1 MVVTV
6 PSETADRTWSPVLD
20 GLHAAE
26 LDCLQ
31 ANLAAVADV
40 HHGEGAHVA
49 LGAAPRFAPAFPP
62 DGPPSLD
69 APVDTRLDEASR
81 LLGLSVSLREDG
93 LDGPALR
100 RLAAAHG
107 PLYVVGDAH
116 TMPWVPY
123 FGQKH
128 MEHSFLLVSA
138 GGSCTVVDA
147 YHNDTP
153 WGSAR
158 PGVWRVPDF
167 DAAVPKSSAFALSVS
182 AVPAPDVDFELVA
195 TVRSLDFIDRY
206 VTAVRQYSDRPAG
219 WDALVLDVWLIART
233 RALHARWLAAS
244 GVDDGGRA
252 AESAQAWQTLAAQ
265 TYVAMRRAQRGGGM
279 PAALVD
285 RVHELLLADEAL
297 AAELAGRAVRSTVV
311 RELAAVLELDTAV
324 VDGPLRELPKF
335 NSFRLVD
342 VIERVESALDVEL
355 DPDDLATG
363 DLRDVDALAG
373 LFRRAVGRP

>member
-6 PSETADRTWSPVLD
+6 PDEVADRTWSPVLD

-31 ANLAAVADV
+31 ANLAAVADR
-40 HHGEGAHVA
+40 HHGGGAHVA
-49 LGAAPRFAPAFPP
+49 LGAAPRLRPAFPP

-69 APVDTRLDEASR
+69 VPVETRLAEASR
-81 LLGLSVSLREDG
+81 LLGLSVAVREDG

-100 RLAAAHG
+100 RLAAVSG

-128 MEHSFLLVSA
+128 MEHSFLLTESGV
-138 GGSCTVVDA
+138 VVDA

-158 PGVWRVPDF
+158 PGVWRVADL
-167 DAAVPKSSAFALSVS
+167 DAAVPKSSAFVLSAGPLPPS
-182 AVPAPDVDFELVA
+182 DVDRELVA
-195 TVRSLDFIDRY
+195 TARAAGGELVDRY
-206 VTAVRQYSDRPAG
+206 VAAVREHSDRPAG
-219 WDALVLDVWLIART
+219 WDALVLDVWLLART

-252 AESAQAWQTLAAQ
+252 AEGARAWLTLASQ

-279 PAALVD
+279 PSALVD
-285 RVHELLLADEAL
+285 RVHELLLADAALDAEL
-297 AAELAGRAVRSTVV
+297 AAEAVRSTVV
-311 RELAAVLELDTAV
+311 GALASVLDVESSV
-324 VDGPLRELPKF
+324 VAGPLRELPKF

-342 VIERVESALDVEL
+342 VIERVESALEVEL
-355 DPDDLATG
+355 DPDDLATS
-363 DLRDVDALAG
+363 DLRDVDALTG
-373 LFRRAVGRP
+373 LFRRAVDRP

>member
-6 PSETADRTWSPVLD
+6 PSETVDRTWSPVLD
-20 GLHAAE
+20 GVHAAE

-31 ANLAAVADV
+31 ANLAVVADR
-40 HHGEGAHVA
+40 HHGAGTHVA

-69 APVDTRLDEASR
+69 VPVDTRLDEASR
-81 LLGLSVSLREDG
+81 LLGLSVAAREDG

-128 MEHSFLLVSA
+128 MEHSFLLTAA
-138 GGSCTVVDA
+138 GDSCTVVDA

-158 PGVWRVPDF
+158 PAVWRMAVADF
-167 DAAVPKSSAFALSVS
+167 DAAVPKSSAFAVTAS
-182 AVPAPDVDFELVA
+182 AVPAVDVGAELVA
-195 TVRSLDFIDRY
+195 SARALDFVDRY
-206 VTAVRQYSDRPAG
+206 VAAVREHGDRPAG
-219 WDALVLDVWLIART
+219 WDALVLDVWLVART
-233 RALHARWLAAS
+233 RALHARWLAAA

-252 AESAQAWQTLAAQ
+252 AESAQAWLTLAAQ
-265 TYVAMRRAQRGGGM
+265 TYVAMRRARRGGGM
-279 PAALVD
+279 PSALVD
-285 RVHELLLADEAL
+285 RVHELLVADRDVAV
-297 AAELAGRAVRSTVV
+297 ELAVRSAVV
-311 RELAAVLELDTAV
+311 GALASVLELDPAV
-324 VDGPLRELPKF
+324 VAGPLRELPKF

-342 VIERVESALDVEL
+342 VIERVESALRVEL

-373 LFRRAVGRP
+373 LFRRAVSGP